1 MQCPSSRRQPL
12 HVEGRPSR
20 PGLRGLDADCP
31 HEGHGPAARPPGG
44 CAGVWQAAATGERA
58 QEGLR
63 RDRVRRTGTS
73 AVLAG
78 PLLPTGIVSAVCPGH
93 PADHL
98 PTFHPGPQD
107 VNFSLRQKGCPVPAP
122 WRLRSTL
129 RQTTRGM
136 YADRHSAWELVSRGA
151 PFPYPP
157 PAAQPPSHQ
166 RTGFSGTLQRGAEV
180 PWLSHVTAEGI

>member
-1 MQCPSSRRQPL
+1 MALQPGHPEVVL
-12 HVEGRPSR
+12 WCK
-20 PGLRGLDADCP
+20 GL
-31 HEGHGPAARPPGG
+31 
-44 CAGVWQAAATGERA
+44 AGSCHRKAHAGRA
-58 QEGLR
+58 QE
-63 RDRVRRTGTS
+63 DRVQRTGTS

-98 PTFHPGPQD
+98 PTFHPGQQD

-129 RQTTRGM
+129 RQTHTWDVRRQALSVGTGI
-136 YADRHSAWELVSRGA
+136 EGA
-151 PFPYPP
+151 PSPYSP

-166 RTGFSGTLQRGAEV
+166 RTGFSGHCGEELQFHG
-180 PWLSHVTAEGI
+180 